1 MLDSLFLRYVL
12 KTSLSLDFHRFF
24 NDTLTRKERGT
35 PNTYII
41 INMVFYPLDF
51 LFQIA
56 ANTQHYKINIAK
68 TQRSCYNEGQFEP
81 EGTMMSDLGTYLKEL
96 RNELHLS
103 LKDVQERCGVT
114 DSKLSR
120 LERSEGR
127 DFSPLELKKLAQ
139 LYGVNVIPLYIKAG
153 YLDESDLSEYQLLF
167 ENANLLNE
175 EEHSSIQTQI
185 NLLTKGRQVSDND
198 F

>member
-1 MLDSLFLRYVL
+1 MGFIFIKYKQHWSQPFSENYA
-12 KTSLSLDFHRFF
+12 
-24 NDTLTRKERGT
+24 LTRNMSIERAW
-35 PNTYII
+35 
-41 INMVFYPLDF
+41 F
-51 LFQIA
+51 LEKQNISPGHSSSVCIA
-56 ANTQHYKINIAK
+56 ANTQQYKTNIAK
-68 TQRSCYNEGQFEP
+68 SQHLCYNDFQTEED
-81 EGTMMSDLGTYLKEL
+81 GTIVNDLGFYLKEL
-96 RNELHLS
+96 RNNLHLS
-103 LKDVQERCGVT
+103 LKDVHEHCGVT

-120 LERSEGR
+120 LERGEGR

>member
-1 MLDSLFLRYVL
+1 M
-12 KTSLSLDFHRFF
+12 
-24 NDTLTRKERGT
+24 N
-35 PNTYII
+35 
-41 INMVFYPLDF
+41 
-51 LFQIA
+51 
-56 ANTQHYKINIAK
+56 
-68 TQRSCYNEGQFEP
+68 
-81 EGTMMSDLGTYLKEL
+81 DLGTYLKEL
-96 RNELHLS
+96 RNNLHLS

-120 LERSEGR
+120 LERGEGR

-153 YLDESDLSEYQLLF
+153 YLDENDLSEYQLIF

-185 NLLTKGRQVSDND
+185 NLFTKGRQVSDHD